1 MRALLQRVSAAQ
13 VAVEDQI
20 VGQIGRGFCI
30 LLGVTH
36 GDTNREADWLAQK
49 ISGLRLFE
57 DSAGKLNLGLEEVGG
72 ELLVV
77 SQFTLYADTQRGRR
91 PSFSAAAPP
100 ERSEPLYE
108 YFVEQLR
115 EAGFK
120 VETGVFGAAMQ
131 IQLINDGP
139 VTLML
144 EREAV

>member
-13 VAVEDQI
+13 VAVDDQI

-57 DSAGKLNLGLEEVGG
+57 DPAGKLNLGLEEVGG

-115 EAGFK
+115 EAGFR
-120 VETGVFGAAMQ
+120 VATGVFGAAMQ
-131 IQLINDGP
+131 IQLVNDGP